1 MRFGMK
7 MIDVVCAVIRNEN
20 GEFFIAKRKSAVAN
34 GIWEFP
40 GGKVEENETREA
52 ACIRECKEELD
63 VDIVIDDFIMDY
75 YDDAFATRLHIFAF
89 IAHIEKGT
97 IKYHAHQ
104 KGVWVTGNALYEYQ
118 FQTADRI
125 LLDRLQMFDQTD
137 HEKYS

>member
-1 MRFGMK
+1 MK
-7 MIDVVCAVIRNEN
+7 MIDVVCAVIRNDN

-40 GGKVEENETREA
+40 GGKVEENETRAA

-63 VDIVIDDFIMDY
+63 VDIVIDDFIIDF

-89 IAHIEKGT
+89 GAHIAKGT

-104 KGVWVTGNALYEYQ
+104 KGAWVSGKALYDYQ
-118 FQTADRI
+118 FQAADRI
-125 LLDRLQMFDQTD
+125 LLDQLQGDDQTNQD
-137 HEKYS
+137 DSV